1 MKKIF
6 INEKEFTYNKISE
19 LPLKEFNI
27 VVGKKTTFGNKCFLQ
42 NSVSI
47 ANNCQIGS
55 FVKLDKHVIIKNNCK
70 IGNYT
75 TIGKFST
82 ILKDCIIEKGSH
94 IANSVFIEE
103 NNLIGTYCKIQ
114 DYVIVEKESKIESHT
129 MIHSGCR
136 IVSGSI
142 VSKAIYIQLSNLLYS
157 VYQYADMIQIGCK
170 VYPIDFW
177 VKNYKNIGKKQK
189 APEEVIKKYG
199 KVILFLKN
207 FSKK

>member
-19 LPLKEFNI
+19 LPLREFNI
-27 VVGKKTTFGNKCFLQ
+27 VVGKKTTFGNKCFLSDFV
-42 NSVSI
+42 NI

-55 FVKLDKHVIIKNNCK
+55 FAKLGKHLIIGNNCK
-70 IGNYT
+70 VGEYT
-75 TIGKFST
+75 SIGKFST
-82 ILKDCIIEKGSH
+82 ISKDCIIEKDSH

-103 NNLIGTYCKIQ
+103 NNLIGSYCKIQ
-114 DYVIVEKESKIESHT
+114 DYVSIEKNSKIESHT
-129 MIHSGCR
+129 MIYSGCK

-142 VSKAIYIQLSNLLYS
+142 VSKVIYIRLSNLLYP

-177 VKNYKNIGKKQK
+177 VENYKNIGKEQGASK
-189 APEEVIKKYG
+189 EVIKKYG
-199 KVILFLKN
+199 KIILFLK
-207 FSKK
+207 KLI